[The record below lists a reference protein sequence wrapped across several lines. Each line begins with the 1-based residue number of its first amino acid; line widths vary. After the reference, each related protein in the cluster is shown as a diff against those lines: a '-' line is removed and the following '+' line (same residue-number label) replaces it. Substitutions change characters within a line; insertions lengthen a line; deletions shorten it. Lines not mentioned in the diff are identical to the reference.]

1 MKLARKVA
9 RNAIYNTSALI
20 VGSVSGL
27 FLTIILARVMKPE
40 QFGIYSLALSIAM
53 VSIALANLGVDAGV
67 VRYTAYHAG
76 RGDLAKIRGNFRYFL
91 KIKTVLA
98 FSISALLA
106 ALSGQIASFFGNESL
121 TLPIAFAGVIV
132 LFASF
137 TNILNAFFMGLQE
150 FKYSFLRQV
159 VYEISRWAFV
169 LPLGIAYLAA
179 GALAGFSMAYAMA
192 FIFLLY
198 VLSSRYREYVC
209 GETAVRD
216 ERVNVFM
223 GFMTL
228 ANISGMIYAYVDS
241 IMIGYFLGTTDVGY
255 YRAAYVPVFAVVG
268 MISSFGGVMFP
279 TYTQMGLE
287 EIRASFS
294 RILRYTSIIA
304 FPLMVTIA
312 YLSEQIVTVVYG
324 VDYLPADLP
333 MKILALALIPGAF
346 SYLGSIFSAKERP
359 EIPAT
364 LITVSMVL
372 NVILNY
378 VLITAIGIAG
388 AAIATVVSRFFV
400 LLATIFLLHT
410 VFRIVPNFRAT
421 LKPLFA
427 ASVMF
432 AVLYAFPKPETLIY
446 GLVEIALAVC
456 VYTAVIFLIKG
467 VSKEDVEFLKDVFR

>member
-1 MKLARKVA
+1 
-9 RNAIYNTSALI
+9 
-20 VGSVSGL
+20 
-27 FLTIILARVMKPE
+27 
-40 QFGIYSLALSIAM
+40 
-53 VSIALANLGVDAGV
+53 
-67 VRYTAYHAG
+67 
-76 RGDLAKIRGNFRYFL
+76 
-91 KIKTVLA
+91 
-98 FSISALLA
+98 
-106 ALSGQIASFFGNESL
+106 
-121 TLPIAFAGVIV
+121 
-132 LFASF
+132 
-137 TNILNAFFMGLQE
+137 
-150 FKYSFLRQV
+150 
-159 VYEISRWAFV
+159 
-169 LPLGIAYLAA
+169 
-179 GALAGFSMAYAMA
+179 
-192 FIFLLY
+192 
-198 VLSSRYREYVC
+198 
-209 GETAVRD
+209 
-216 ERVNVFM
+216 
-223 GFMTL
+223 
-228 ANISGMIYAYVDS
+228 
-241 IMIGYFLGTTDVGY
+241 
-255 YRAAYVPVFAVVG
+255 
-268 MISSFGGVMFP
+268 
-279 TYTQMGLE
+279 
-287 EIRASFS
+287 
-294 RILRYTSIIA
+294 
-304 FPLMVTIA
+304 
-312 YLSEQIVTVVYG
+312 
-324 VDYLPADLP
+324 